1 MTSVF
6 VSSHPLKN
14 ILEGDFYN
22 CYYIALKGFKNGLT
36 FSWSSISNDVHEI
49 LLKEMHLGRN
59 NHRHQQRM
67 RANSLDNSSAKK
79 GPGILVDNKL
89 NMSQRCA
96 LVAKKVDSILG
107 CIMKNIISSGSKE
120 VILPLYSTLVRH
132 NWSARSHSGLPSTRR
147 T

>member
-1 MTSVF
+1 
-6 VSSHPLKN
+6 
-14 ILEGDFYN
+14 
-22 CYYIALKGFKNGLT
+22 
-36 FSWSSISNDVHEI
+36 
-49 LLKEMHLGRN
+49 MHLGRK